1 MKNRTFFRMVG
12 VLVLMAWSLMVWAAQ
27 PRYVFYFIGDGMG
40 ANQVM
45 AAEVYKAALEG
56 QHGRVPLL
64 MSTFPVSGQLAT
76 YSQSNDITDSSA
88 AGTALA
94 SGEKTTNGRLG
105 MDKEG
110 KPLKSIAE
118 KLHNEGWLVGIMTTV
133 AIDHATPG
141 AFYAHVEKRDSYYE
155 IGTQLTKSEFDFF
168 GGAGFHRPDNKNAWK
183 AANLYDLCEKSGYRL
198 AHGVEEAREMW
209 KEDRL
214 ILLQEGDG
222 VDRTKKAES
231 LPFAI
236 DRKGKGLSL
245 PEIVRTAIHSFSQKE
260 RPFFMMVE
268 GGKIDYAGHAN
279 DGAAMVNEVLDMDAA
294 LKEAYAFYEAH
305 PDETLIVVTADH
317 ETGGL
322 ALGNSDYTLNLSY
335 LKYQHVSSW
344 MLGQELR
351 KLHQQYGKK
360 LKWEQ
365 VKAVLEKEL
374 EFYHAVEI
382 SKEEDAALKAAYKKM
397 LGNKPTELKTLY
409 QDIDALTGMAVR
421 LINKRA
427 KLGWTTYG
435 HSASPVPVFAIG
447 AGAEKFTGWHDN
459 TELPELL
466 MKTIGR

>member
-1 MKNRTFFRMVG
+1 MKNRTFFRMAG
-12 VLVLMAWSLMVWAAQ
+12 VLVLMAWSLMVWSAQ

-64 MSTFPVSGQLAT
+64 MSTFPYSGQLAT

-94 SGEKTTNGRLG
+94 TGEKTVNGRLG
-105 MDKEG
+105 MDKDG
-110 KPLKSIAE
+110 KPLQTIAE
-118 KLHNEGWLVGIMTTV
+118 QLHERGWLVGVMTTV

-141 AFYAHVEKRDSYYE
+141 AFYAHVGDRNSYYE
-155 IGTQLTKSEFDFF
+155 IGVQLPKSGFEFF

-183 AANLYDLCEKSGYRL
+183 AMNLYDLCEKSDYQI
-198 AHGVEEAREMW
+198 AHGMGEVDGLLKAEH
-209 KEDRL
+209 L
-214 ILLQEGDG
+214 ILLQDGDG
-222 VDRTKKAES
+222 VDKTKKSES
-231 LPFAI
+231 LPFAL
-236 DRKGKGLSL
+236 DRDEKALSL
-245 PEIVRTAIHSFSQKE
+245 PQIVKTAINFLVRKDQ
-260 RPFFMMVE
+260 PFFMMVE
-268 GGKIDYAGHAN
+268 GGKIDYAGHAK
-279 DGAAMVNEVLDMDAA
+279 DGATMVNEVLDMDAA
-294 LKEAYAFYEAH
+294 LRYAYEFYEAH

-344 MLGQELR
+344 MLGQKLR
-351 KLHQQYGKK
+351 GLHHQYGKK

-365 VKAVLEKEL
+365 VKAVLESDL

-397 LGNKPTELKTLY
+397 IGNKPTELKTLY
-409 QDIDALTGMAVR
+409 QDMDALTGMAVS

-447 AGAEKFTGWHDN
+447 VGAEKFSGWHDN
-459 TELPELL
+459 TDLPKLL
-466 MKTIGR
+466 LDAIGR